1 MLRRQYQRE
10 LRQAKFNSWKE
21 FTSETQNIS
30 DISKLTRLITK
41 RKAAPIGMIKNEIG
55 QLSTSGKQA
64 ILNLMNYHFPEI
76 NEPHSEPAPASGGQT
91 EVQTLGRTTDESMDR
106 TMQRI
111 TQVNTLSFLKELKPN
126 KAPGPDGI
134 TNKALQH

>member
-1 MLRRQYQRE
+1 
-10 LRQAKFNSWKE
+10 
-21 FTSETQNIS
+21 
-30 DISKLTRLITK
+30 
-41 RKAAPIGMIKNEIG
+41 
-55 QLSTSGKQA
+55 
-64 ILNLMNYHFPEI
+64 MNYHFPEI

-134 TNKALQH
+134 TNKALQHLPACTIEFITQIMQNCIQKSFVPKLCV